1 MKTVHFDEKDLS
13 RVEITAEEIKEA
25 LTYPS
30 DFGYS
35 GDNEELYYPLKTWT
49 HGPVFRTRDSDL
61 LEESNADCLIASL
74 KAAVESGEINEDDFE
89 VFGASHWAVGWVD
102 HLAFRIV
109 EDDGTTPTKTAI
121 WIKAWFDMLADYPV
135 ADEEDFSSREYEYA
149 LQSISDTLRWNSERA
164 ELRDGV
170 DSCEASE
177 AIRSHLCEHG
187 SGELPT
193 ENHSMESYVLA
204 AARELGFLEEKDED
218 E

>member
-1 MKTVHFDEKDLS
+1 MKTVRFDEKDLA
-13 RVEITAEEIKEA
+13 RVEYTAEEIKAA

-74 KAAVESGEINEDDFE
+74 KAAVEAGEINEDDFE

-109 EDDGTTPTKTAI
+109 ENDGVTPTKTAI

-164 ELRDGV
+164 TLREDV
-170 DSCEASE
+170 DSVEAST
-177 AIRSHLCEHG
+177 AIRAYLCENG

-193 ENHSMESYVLA
+193 ENHSMESYVLD
-204 AARELGFLEEKDED
+204 AARELGFIEEKDE
-218 E
+218 